1 MAGLDTFT
9 ADALAG
15 TIRELQRQV
24 AELAHL
30 RRRPSPGATLQAAN
44 ASQTFTG
51 TSTAGAADLV
61 TLGTA
66 IVDTADMA
74 DTANSRIVLPSSG
87 VYLIAWQSGA
97 MEQSTDFGFD
107 GVVSVRAR
115 DTSGTDIPGTY
126 AQLVTT
132 YGYGRDCS
140 HVAVCPLEAGE
151 TVRLYCQS
159 HGAGLNHLQNPSAV
173 GGSAIRF
180 RLTVERL
187 HDLPASG

>member
-1 MAGLDTFT
+1 VASLDTFT

-44 ASQTFTG
+44 TAQTFAG
-51 TSTAGAADLV
+51 TSSVGAATLV

-66 IVDTADMA
+66 VVDTADMA
-74 DTANSRIVLPSSG
+74 DTANSRILIPASG

-97 MEQSTDFGFD
+97 LENSTDYGF
-107 GVVSVRAR
+107 
-115 DTSGTDIPGTY
+115 SGQAGLACRGSGGTVIPGTF
-126 AQLVTT
+126 AELITE
-132 YGYGRDCS
+132 YGTSRDRS
-140 HVAVCPLEAGE
+140 HAAVCPLEAGD

-159 HGAGLNHLQNPSAV
+159 YGAGLDKLQNPSAV
-173 GGSAIRF
+173 GGSTVRF

-187 HDLPASG
+187 HDLPAGV